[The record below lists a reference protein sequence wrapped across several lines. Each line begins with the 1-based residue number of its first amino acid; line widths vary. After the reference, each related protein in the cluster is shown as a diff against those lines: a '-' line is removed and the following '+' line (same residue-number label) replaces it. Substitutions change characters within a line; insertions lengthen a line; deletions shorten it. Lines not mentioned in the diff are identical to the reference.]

1 MRVTVE
7 GIVQSVEKPVG
18 DGPGKVWLLQ
28 TGHGRPVVCEVNYWP
43 AKGDKPGATQK
54 PGEIGKPVIV
64 KGIARGNKYG
74 VTLTAD

>member
-7 GIVQSVEKPVG
+7 GTIQAVEKPVG
-18 DGPGKVWLLQ
+18 DGPGKAYLLQ
-28 TGHGRPVVCEVNYWP
+28 TGTGRPVVCEVNYWP
-43 AKGDKPGATQK
+43 PKGDKSGSIQK
-54 PGEIGKPVIV
+54 PGEIGKFVSV